1 MTKYT
6 SFKDIPR
13 FISHGN
19 YAVDMGISHLQN
31 WINEMTED
39 WGLKLDPDFQRGH
52 VWTEEQQTKY
62 VEFLLR
68 GGKTGLDVYFN
79 SPSWHIQV
87 PDSAY
92 NEFVC
97 VDGLQRI
104 TAILRF
110 LNNEIKVFG
119 SYYIEYTDRP
129 NFIRHSIRIHIND
142 LKTRKEV
149 LQWYLEMNSGGT
161 PHSEAEL
168 CRVKKMY
175 DECAEEKSV

>member
-1 MTKYT
+1 MVKYT

-19 YAVDMGISHLQN
+19 YAVDVGIRHLQK
-31 WINEMTED
+31 WIDDMIKDLRLELN
-39 WGLKLDPDFQRGH
+39 PDFQRGH
-52 VWTEEQQTKY
+52 VWTEEQQIKY

-79 SPSWHIQV
+79 YPSWHYNV
-87 PDSAY
+87 SNGAY

-104 TAILRF
+104 TAILAF
-110 LNNEIKVFG
+110 MNNKIKVFG
-119 SYYIEYTDRP
+119 SYYNEYIDCP
-129 NFIRHSIRIHIND
+129 NFIRHSIRLHIND
-142 LKTRKEV
+142 LKTRKDV

-168 CRVKKMY
+168 KRVQKMY
-175 DECAEEKSV
+175 DECVEVECS

>member
-52 VWTEEQQTKY
+52 VWTEEQQTKS

-79 SPSWHIQV
+79 SPSWH
-87 PDSAY
+87 
-92 NEFVC
+92 
-97 VDGLQRI
+97 I